1 MWNPSKF
8 GCDLHVSSPV
18 SPTGSCMF
26 AARRGHVQ
34 ITPDI
39 DFDAMKY
46 KGSLIFG
53 SAYTFLC
60 VTGCASIYI
69 LFTA

>member
-1 MWNPSKF
+1 
-8 GCDLHVSSPV
+8 
-18 SPTGSCMF
+18 MF
-26 AARRGHVQ
+26 AARGGHVQ
-34 ITPDI
+34 ITPDT

-46 KGSLIFG
+46 KGSLIFA
-53 SAYTFLC
+53 SVYTFLY

>member
-1 MWNPSKF
+1 
-8 GCDLHVSSPV
+8 
-18 SPTGSCMF
+18 MF
-26 AARRGHVQ
+26 AARRGQVQ

-39 DFDAMKY
+39 DLDAMKY

-53 SAYTFLC
+53 SAYTFLY
-60 VTGCASIYI
+60 VTGCASFYI